1 MHGYGEQ
8 NLIIVPKLDTVI
20 VTTAS
25 TPLFYNSRKRY
36 QAVHKLFKLILQ
48 QISDSAAEA
57 S

>member
-48 QISDSAAEA
+48 QISDSAA
-57 S
+57 